1 MLSAPEKA
9 WRRSEEAF
17 PGLEGGFHD
26 GNQTTTRGRMALTQA
41 KKRRWLRAGGAQF
54 MLAVTAGSIK
64 STDPIFRSIVP
75 ALKTSANRHGCIPSM
90 VTRSPSISGVTEAKG
105 SYAQR
110 SVALTGAAC
119 SERAPLPLSERENS
133 PIRQHSDTRGLC
145 PAPVL
150 QRELFVIDGRGSF
163 PRFYSCR
170 SVCDALASRR
180 DKSVLEHAPKAEG
193 RQAERRTEHRLSPHL
208 KPRMGRFSIST
219 PVRTRS

>member
-41 KKRRWLRAGGAQF
+41 KKRRWLRAGGARF

-90 VTRSPSISGVTEAKG
+90 VTRSPSISDVTEAKG

-110 SVALTGAAC
+110 SVALIGAAVFRTGAPA
-119 SERAPLPLSERENS
+119 SERKGKLSYS
-133 PIRQHSDTRGLC
+133 PAQRYAG
-145 PAPVL
+145 PV
-150 QRELFVIDGRGSF
+150 S
-163 PRFYSCR
+163 SAR
-170 SVCDALASRR
+170 SPTGTFC
-180 DKSVLEHAPKAEG
+180 H
-193 RQAERRTEHRLSPHL
+193 
-208 KPRMGRFSIST
+208 
-219 PVRTRS
+219 